1 MAAILL
7 KARPKV
13 LVSFEDVSVYFTK
26 TEWKLLD
33 LRQRIL
39 YKRVMLENYGH
50 LESLGFLSS
59 KPHLVSWLEQ
69 GEGPWGADMCGT
81 PAAAGIQTD
90 DRIKTRT
97 SISKPKHCLEELPRT
112 DLPAGNNK
120 SQGAGPPGDT
130 PGHRG
135 KAASSPEA
143 GCSGGDRPGDEGQS
157 GCPGEAGEA
166 RQGSGRGAGPGPV
179 LGPRCSAAAER
190 RYLCQQ
196 CGRSFTRSSNL
207 IKHRVVHSSEKR
219 YACPECGK
227 LFGRSFA
234 LLEHR
239 RIHSGEKPYAC
250 PECGKT
256 FTRSS
261 NLIKHQVIH
270 SGEKPFACPECGKPF
285 RRRFALLEHRRVHS
299 GERPYACPECGK
311 AFGRSSNLIEHQRTH
326 GGAKPYACG
335 QCLKAFKGV
344 SQLIHHQ
351 RVHSGEKPFACK
363 ECGKAF
369 RGCSGLS
376 QHQRVHS
383 GEKPYEC
390 SECGRTFGRRANLF
404 KHQATHR
411 QERPHGRRD
420 CGRAFPSGFVLLE
433 HRREHRLAPGGEG
446 GPGAQLPGQQRAPE
460 GKEPCAGGQGAT
472 GGECGKAFEG
482 RSWPGRPQKT
492 RGAGKPS
499 EKSGGKKALAS
510 LALRRAASERHP
522 TARRLQGD
530 PGCAAAPSAV

>member
-33 LRQRIL
+33 LQQRIL

-81 PAAAGIQTD
+81 PAAAGMQTD

-157 GCPGEAGEA
+157 GCLGEAGEA

-207 IKHRVVHSSEKR
+207 IKHRVV
-219 YACPECGK
+219 
-227 LFGRSFA
+227 
-234 LLEHR
+234 
-239 RIHSGEKPYAC
+239 HSGEKPYAC

-390 SECGRTFGRRANLF
+390 SKCGRTFGRRANLF

-433 HRREHRLAPGGEG
+433 HRQEHRLAPGGEG
-446 GPGAQLPGQQRAPE
+446 GPGAQRPGQQRAPE
-460 GKEPCAGGQGAT
+460 GKEPCAGGQGTT

-510 LALRRAASERHP
+510 LAL
-522 TARRLQGD
+522 
-530 PGCAAAPSAV
+530 